1 MDCCSINGLPQ
12 MFGGSAPRKEAES
25 FRKKGLPKRTRPIVD
40 YLQSAGIEGAT
51 VLDIGFGV
59 GSLHLE
65 LLRRGAGAV
74 MGVEVVDTYIGEAE
88 RLASELG
95 LADAVDYQQ
104 ADFTRIQS
112 DIEPADVVVLDRSIC
127 CYPDMPGLVK
137 PSAEHA
143 RRFYAIVLP
152 VENIASRL
160 FTGLAN
166 VVLRLLRRDFRA
178 YIHPQVAIDEIVERA
193 GLRRVLHKRSGVWK
207 AMIYER
213 QSAPA

>member
-1 MDCCSINGLPQ
+1 MDCCSINGLPK
-12 MFGGSAPRKEAES
+12 MFGGSTPRKEAEA

-40 YLQSAGIEGAT
+40 FLQSAEIEGAS

-65 LLRRGAGAV
+65 LLRSGAGAV
-74 MGVEVVDTYIGEAE
+74 VGVEVVDTYVGESE

-95 LADAVDYQQ
+95 FADAVDYQL

-112 DIEPADVVVLDRSIC
+112 DIEAADIVVLDRSIC

-160 FTGLAN
+160 IIGLVNAA
-166 VVLRLLRRDFRA
+166 LRLVRREFRA
-178 YIHPQVAIDEIVERA
+178 YIHPQVAIDEIVEGA
-193 GLRRVLHKRSGVWK
+193 GLRRVFYKRSGVWK

-213 QSAPA
+213 QLAPA

>member
-1 MDCCSINGLPQ
+1 MDCCSINGLPKV
-12 MFGGSAPRKEAES
+12 FGGSTPRKEAEA

-40 YLQSAGIEGAT
+40 FLQSAEIEGAS

-65 LLRRGAGAV
+65 LLRSGAGAV
-74 MGVEVVDTYIGEAE
+74 VGVEVVDTYVGEAE

-95 LADAVDYQQ
+95 FADAVDYQL

-112 DIEPADVVVLDRSIC
+112 DIEAADIVVLDRSIC

-152 VENIASRL
+152 VEKHRFAPDHWIGKCCIAACAARVPRL
-160 FTGLAN
+160 HPPSGGNRRNSGGRGAASS
-166 VVLRLLRRDFRA
+166 LL
-178 YIHPQVAIDEIVERA
+178 
-193 GLRRVLHKRSGVWK
+193 
-207 AMIYER
+207 
-213 QSAPA
+213 